1 MQSILN
7 APISSLFLTL
17 TLLFGWLISDFR
29 INDAVSTVAIKP
41 INNATAIVKIN
52 VEMYPSTST
61 PNIDTNWFS
70 ASDSGMSYQIPS
82 AQARK
87 DDDDEHTAKDG
98 KTVNSFGNAG
108 NL

>member
-1 MQSILN
+1 MQSIIN
-7 APISSLFLTL
+7 APISSLFLTFIV
-17 TLLFGWLISDFR
+17 LFGWLISDFR
-29 INDAVSTVAIKP
+29 INDAVNAVAVRSV
-41 INNATAIVKIN
+41 NNATFVKMN

-70 ASDSGMSYQIPS
+70 GSNPGMSYQIPS

-87 DDDDEHTAKDG
+87 DDDDEHIAKDG
-98 KTVNSFGNAG
+98 IIGNNFGSAG